1 MKPEHYVSIVLVAV
15 ALLVVVAFL
24 IAIIVELR
32 RTYMRLITILG
43 AVGETIEKTDGL
55 DRVVGGI
62 ASDLA
67 GSLRD
72 RAKIPEY
79 LVGLGAEADDFSY
92 PLAALCELPGAA
104 PFRRGRLRRNTGG
117 GAGHI
122 CFPGCALQL
131 CGQPLP
137 RPSSSPHYARRSW
150 NEVCIYGEHACL
162 PALCR
167 SHPLVPA

>member
-67 GSLRD
+67 AGQ
-72 RAKIPEY
+72 
-79 LVGLGAEADDFSY
+79 
-92 PLAALCELPGAA
+92 AALSAA
-104 PFRRGRLRRNTGG
+104 VDRLEQRLGG
-117 GAGHI
+117 GQTTNGAGSGSAPEPPPEPPNRDDV
-122 CFPGCALQL
+122 F
-131 CGQPLP
+131 
-137 RPSSSPHYARRSW
+137 SNY
-150 NEVCIYGEHACL
+150 
-162 PALCR
+162 
-167 SHPLVPA
+167 